1 MKTTSL
7 SYKWLLRGS
16 TNIVKSFVCTE
27 CDREGSHS
35 RVNTH
40 LSIIP
45 IKYMNSA
52 PRQDC
57 ARPSQSRDT
66 SWQSSDHGDALTVTT
81 HWGRCCSQTSALTNS
96 TPHATISCIK
106 ACSLPP
112 VLLHQSLYYCVK
124 KTRMHN
130 QSTNTLQQQSQ
141 WQEPAVCPMF

>member
-1 MKTTSL
+1 MLISMKTPSL
-7 SYKWLLRGS
+7 SYKWLSRGS
-16 TNIVKSFVCTE
+16 MNIVKSFVCME

-35 RVNTH
+35 CVNTH

-45 IKYMNSA
+45 IKYVNLV

-57 ARPSQSRDT
+57 ARPSQSRDR
-66 SWQSSDHGDALTVTT
+66 SRRSSDHGDALTITM

-96 TPHATISCIK
+96 TLHATISCIE

-130 QSTNTLQQQSQ
+130 QSTN
-141 WQEPAVCPMF
+141 M